1 MSAMTQSRQR
11 GKEKRRE
18 ATKTPKTDEVIRCEQ
33 CNMEMQANP
42 PFAPSSWLRIVYEAI
57 KRLHNEANPHRKY
70 FHYKHDIC
78 SYIDKNWYSL
88 CPEKKKTS
96 TWNNTVSAVITT
108 HRKLFKSNRK
118 QSGYWTL
125 RSAAQAM
132 DIEDLKEVVKKS
144 PKKRT
149 HTEMVASSP
158 VTPKVTKPRG
168 LTEEEV
174 YQLKTSVSPSQP
186 RVFYAIS
193 LRRKNKPGSED
204 DLGSPSRRTRSAT
217 GGDENEDDDDP
228 MLLDDALIQIPVPK
242 PWMDRVI
249 KHPLVADTYTIE
261 GPIPIPRWVEVNE
274 DEVLD
279 EDDSPGPSPSKKAKI
294 SSPKSDGK
302 EKVEEDGDEDISDA
316 RFSALHQP
324 YETLEKRLQKYFVNS
339 QNNGVATVNNTNH

>member
-1 MSAMTQSRQR
+1 MTQSRQR

-42 PFAPSSWLRIVYEAI
+42 PYAASSWLRIVYEAI

-78 SYIDKNWYSL
+78 SYIEKNWTSL
-88 CPEKKKTS
+88 CPDKKRTT

-125 RSAAQAM
+125 RSASQAM
-132 DIEDLKEVVKKS
+132 DIEDDVKEPVIKKS

-149 HTEMVASSP
+149 HAEMVSPP
-158 VTPKVTKPRG
+158 VTPKAPQPRG

-217 GGDENEDDDDP
+217 GGDEEDEDDDP
-228 MLLDDALIQIPVPK
+228 MLLDDAMIQIPVPK

-274 DEVLD
+274 DEVDD
-279 EDDSPGPSPSKKAKI
+279 EDDSPGPSPSKKAKT
-294 SSPKSDGK
+294 SSPKSDSK
-302 EKVEEDGDEDISDA
+302 EQVEEDGDEDISDA
-316 RFSALHQP
+316 RFNALHQP

-339 QNNGVATVNNTNH
+339 QNNGVAPVNNTNH

>member
-1 MSAMTQSRQR
+1 MKRTLIGSISTTSTTSASTLIKIGIPCVRRKRVRSR
-11 GKEKRRE
+11 KANISLSKLVSRE
-18 ATKTPKTDEVIRCEQ
+18 FRHERFCRVLVTHAHFVG
-33 CNMEMQANP
+33 
-42 PFAPSSWLRIVYEAI
+42 
-57 KRLHNEANPHRKY
+57 
-70 FHYKHDIC
+70 
-78 SYIDKNWYSL
+78 
-88 CPEKKKTS
+88 TS

-132 DIEDLKEVVKKS
+132 DIEDDVKEVVKKS

-149 HTEMVASSP
+149 HAEMSAPATAVPAP
-158 VTPKVTKPRG
+158 VTPKATKPRG

-174 YQLKTSVSPSQP
+174 YQLKTAVSPSQSQP
-186 RVFYAIS
+186 RVYYAIS

-217 GGDENEDDDDP
+217 GGDENEEDDDP
-228 MLLDDALIQIPVPK
+228 MLLDDAMIQIPVPK

-249 KHPLVADTYTIE
+249 KQPLVADTYTIE

-294 SSPKSDGK
+294 SSPKSDSKEK
-302 EKVEEDGDEDISDA
+302 EKVFEEDGDEDISDA
-316 RFSALHQP
+316 RFTALHQP

-339 QNNGVATVNNTNH
+339 QNVGLATAVVNNTNLH

>member
-1 MSAMTQSRQR
+1 VT
-11 GKEKRRE
+11 
-18 ATKTPKTDEVIRCEQ
+18 
-33 CNMEMQANP
+33 N
-42 PFAPSSWLRIVYEAI
+42 
-57 KRLHNEANPHRKY
+57 HR
-70 FHYKHDIC
+70 F
-78 SYIDKNWYSL
+78 L
-88 CPEKKKTS
+88 TETS

-186 RVFYAIS
+186 RVYYAIS